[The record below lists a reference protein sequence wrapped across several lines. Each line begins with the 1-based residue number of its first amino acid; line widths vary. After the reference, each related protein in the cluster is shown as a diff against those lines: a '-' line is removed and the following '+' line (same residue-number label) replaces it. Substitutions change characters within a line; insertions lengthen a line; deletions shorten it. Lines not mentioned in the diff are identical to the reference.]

1 MRRLF
6 VLTALIG
13 LGLAGM
19 AGGSGPVSVLAQPVF
34 RGTEIFPPEE
44 FAARRDKV
52 MAAIGDSVAIV
63 LGTTEPPGEMPFRQN
78 SQFFYLTGVTEPR
91 ASVVIDGR
99 AKTTTVFLQP
109 KTARQDDSQYGK
121 GMSPGADAAR
131 ALGVAA
137 AIDRAQFTDAINAVV
152 AAGRVVYTPFAAE
165 VLGSQSQGD
174 PTRLW
179 NANRQD
185 PWDGRDSREA
195 TFIAKLKAAGP
206 SLEIKNL
213 DPIVNALRAVKSPR
227 EIQVIREATNITGLA
242 IMAAMRESRPGL
254 HEYEL
259 QAPAEYVFTKHG
271 AIGAAYFALIA
282 TGPNT
287 YYTHYNRNTSVLADG
302 DLVQFDYAPDYKYY
316 QSDVTRVFPANG
328 KFTPR
333 QREMYGIY
341 LKLYQA
347 VLGSI
352 EVHKRPADVIKAAV
366 VKMDAIMASY
376 PFTDARIKTAATN
389 FVANYRR
396 QQDTARS
403 LGHNVGMEVHDVGG
417 LQADTLEPGRVFT
430 IEPQFRIEEEH
441 LGIRLEDMILITETG
456 VENLSAFVP
465 IEIDDIER
473 WMATRNAAL
482 VPVRLVTPFG
492 DIDVA
497 LDAERAPITTANF
510 LKYVDRGLY
519 DGGRFHRTT
528 RPDTYHPILPNR
540 PPFLIIQGG
549 IRPGV
554 RAGIPP
560 IPLERT
566 SATGIHHGPGVISM
580 ARSGPDT
587 ATSDFFI
594 TLDDQPSLDFGAKRF
609 DDGQGAAA
617 FGHVTAG
624 LDVVRTINEQPTSSR
639 QPSADNPLAHT
650 QNLTPTVAITRACRI
665 GPATPSKGC

>member
-1 MRRLF
+1 MRARIVALF
-6 VLTALIG
+6 FVFVG
-13 LGLAGM
+13 LG
-19 AGGSGPVSVLAQPVF
+19 VSAQPVF
-34 RGTEIFPPEE
+34 RGTEIFPAEE
-44 FAARRDKV
+44 YAARRARL
-52 MAAIGDSVAIV
+52 MADIGDAVAIV

-99 AKTTTVFLQP
+99 AKTTTVFMQP
-109 KTARQDDSQYGK
+109 WTTRQDSSQYGK
-121 GMSPGADAAR
+121 GMSPGAEAAR
-131 ALGVAA
+131 ALGVDAAVDRAGLTA
-137 AIDRAQFTDAINAVV
+137 AIESIVSAN
-152 AAGRVVYTPFAAE
+152 RVVYTPFAAE

-179 NANRQD
+179 AANKKD

-195 TFIAKLKAAGP
+195 TFIAKLKEKSAT
-206 SLEIKNL
+206 LQIRDL
-213 DPIVNALRAVKSPR
+213 DPIVNAMRAVKSAR
-227 EIQVIREATNITGLA
+227 EVGVIREATNITGLA

-271 AIGAAYFALIA
+271 ALGAAYFALIA
-282 TGPNT
+282 TGENT

-341 LKLYQA
+341 LKLYQS
-347 VLGSI
+347 VLTSI
-352 EVHKRPADVIKAAV
+352 NVHVTPSDVIKNAL

-389 FVANYRR
+389 FVENYRR
-396 QQDTARS
+396 QQPNARS
-403 LGHNVGMEVHDVGG
+403 LGHNVGLEVHDVGG
-417 LQADTLEPGRVFT
+417 LRAPTLEPGRIFT

-456 VENLSAFVP
+456 YDNLSSFVP
-465 IEIDDIER
+465 IEMDDIER
-473 WMATRNAAL
+473 WMATRDAAL
-482 VPVRLVTPFG
+482 VPVRIQTSLG
-492 DIDVA
+492 DIDMA
-497 LDAERAPITTANF
+497 LDAEHAPISTANF
-510 LKYVDRGLY
+510 LKYVDQGFY
-519 DGGRFHRTT
+519 AGGRFHRTT
-528 RPDTYHPILPNR
+528 RPETYNPVLPNR
-540 PPFLIIQGG
+540 PPMRVIQAG
-549 IRPGV
+549 IKPDARPGI
-554 RAGIPP
+554 AP

-566 SATGIHHGPGVISM
+566 SATGIHHMKGTVSM
-580 ARSGPDT
+580 ARGGPDT

-594 TLDDQPSLDFGAKRF
+594 CLEDDPTLDFGWKRF

-617 FGHVTAG
+617 FGHITRG
-624 LDVVRTINEQPTSSR
+624 LEIAQKINAQPTAAR
-639 QPSADNPLAHT
+639 RPSADNPLRLT
-650 QNLTPTVAITRACRI
+650 QTLAPTITITKACRI
-665 GPATPSKGC
+665 VPAGMPLTGCPK